1 MMIKIMH
8 DLITRVEVR
17 IANLFPLSYRMKY
30 FMLNLVHRLIHSGQL
45 DLNVPQRETR
55 QNIAPLFY
63 MYVPMNDT
71 VAKTQ
76 MYTAKDYWNNLAP
89 THRSIQD
96 YNLFKTTMKRE
107 ITNEFIRNETAR
119 LTAGLFCWS
128 LLYLLLEC
136 LNQCLNHCLFCWN
149 IRL

>member
-1 MMIKIMH
+1 M
-8 DLITRVEVR
+8 
-17 IANLFPLSYRMKY
+17 
-30 FMLNLVHRLIHSGQL
+30 HSGQL

-63 MYVPMNDT
+63 MYVPINDT
-71 VAKTQ
+71 VAKTPV
-76 MYTAKDYWNNLAP
+76 YTAKDYWNNLAP

-119 LTAGLFCWS
+119 LTAGLFC
-128 LLYLLLEC
+128 
-136 LNQCLNHCLFCWN
+136 
-149 IRL
+149 